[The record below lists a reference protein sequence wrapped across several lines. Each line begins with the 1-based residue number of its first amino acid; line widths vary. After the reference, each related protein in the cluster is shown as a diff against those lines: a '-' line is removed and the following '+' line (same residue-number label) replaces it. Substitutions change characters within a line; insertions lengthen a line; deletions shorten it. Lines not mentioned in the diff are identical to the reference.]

1 MPVLR
6 LRRPEP
12 SETAP
17 TPESQTIEH
26 PVDRAELEGFESETA
41 SELSAGSRAAGR
53 FRPSW
58 LTALLGALVL
68 IEAVPT
74 AMWVR
79 DYFSP
84 AGAVLP
90 TRPSPTPALG
100 SAFGAIA
107 PCEPAVPT
115 APPPAS
121 VAPAAP
127 AAAVTAAKA
136 QPIAAGLLSVVAP
149 LPLQVYSRGRL
160 IGTSE
165 AETLMLPLGSH
176 ELEFVNQDVGYRT
189 SRSVTIQA
197 GRNANLRID
206 PPTGTL
212 HLNALPW
219 AEVWVDDK
227 RIGETPIG
235 NMNVAIGT
243 RQIVFRHPDLG
254 ERRTRVLVTLK
265 EPARVSMDLR
275 KP

>member
-1 MPVLR
+1 
-6 LRRPEP
+6 
-12 SETAP
+12 
-17 TPESQTIEH
+17 
-26 PVDRAELEGFESETA
+26 
-41 SELSAGSRAAGR
+41 
-53 FRPSW
+53 
-58 LTALLGALVL
+58 
-68 IEAVPT
+68 
-74 AMWVR
+74 
-79 DYFSP
+79 
-84 AGAVLP
+84 
-90 TRPSPTPALG
+90 
-100 SAFGAIA
+100 
-107 PCEPAVPT
+107 
-115 APPPAS
+115 
-121 VAPAAP
+121 
-127 AAAVTAAKA
+127 VTAAKA